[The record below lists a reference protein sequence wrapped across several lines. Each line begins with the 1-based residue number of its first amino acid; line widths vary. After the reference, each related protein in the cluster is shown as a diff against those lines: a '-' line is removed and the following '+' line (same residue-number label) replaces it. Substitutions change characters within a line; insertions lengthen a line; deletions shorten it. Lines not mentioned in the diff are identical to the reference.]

1 MRTSSSFDF
10 KNAFKIDETNGS
22 IILNQKLDLNTVS
35 SITITVEA
43 RDLNAFYNKEKQFD
57 TAEVNV
63 YIQLHKEINPVF
75 LNDGW
80 NSIEQTI
87 QLKIKEE
94 FPMNIPIIEL
104 KVRFKTF
111 DSNTKSNI

>member
-1 MRTSSSFDF
+1 MRTSNNFDF
-10 KNAFKIDETNGS
+10 KKAFKIDENTGA

-94 FPMNIPIIEL
+94 FPISFPIMEL
-104 KVRFKTF
+104 RVR
-111 DSNTKSNI
+111 

>member
-1 MRTSSSFDF
+1 MSPTSNFDF
-10 KNAFKIDETNGS
+10 KKAFKIDENSGS
-22 IILNQKLDLNTVS
+22 IVLNQKLDLNTVS

-43 RDLNAFYNKEKQFD
+43 RDYNALYNKEKQFD

-80 NSIEQTI
+80 NSIEQNI

-94 FPMNIPIIEL
+94 FPINFPIMEL
-104 KVRFKTF
+104 KVCL
-111 DSNTKSNI
+111 KSFNLNIKFT